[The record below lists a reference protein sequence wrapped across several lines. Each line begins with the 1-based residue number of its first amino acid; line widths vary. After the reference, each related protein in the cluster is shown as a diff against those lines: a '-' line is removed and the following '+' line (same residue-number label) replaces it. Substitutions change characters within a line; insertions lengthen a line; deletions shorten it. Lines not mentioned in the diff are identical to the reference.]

1 MSEKTEIKLL
11 AEKYGELY
19 LRDLKTKYEDDLEFW
34 NHQKRHIKNG
44 HSCPWSL
51 ERVQSEIKR
60 ATGILE
66 YIEEVRNV

>member
-11 AEKYGELY
+11 AERYGELY
-19 LRDLKTKYEDDLEFW
+19 LKAKYEDDLEFW

-44 HSCPWSL
+44 HSCHWSL

-60 ATGILE
+60 ATSILE
-66 YIEEVRNV
+66 YIEEIRNV